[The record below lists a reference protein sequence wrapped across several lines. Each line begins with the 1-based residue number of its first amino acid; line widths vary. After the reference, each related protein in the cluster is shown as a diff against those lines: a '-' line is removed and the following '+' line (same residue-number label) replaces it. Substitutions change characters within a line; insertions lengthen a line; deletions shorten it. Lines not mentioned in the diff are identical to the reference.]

1 MNYGALLC
9 STGLVAW
16 AAMMRALSGTW
27 LQPSAF
33 FALWWCFAGILP
45 LILVPKDR
53 VGTNAILWLLVA
65 NIAFSIGA
73 VVGNW
78 GFKTRRLA
86 QPPATTDSEIRI
98 FGLLCLLSVVLGVGS
113 SVAFIS
119 GTGVAFSDLF
129 DIRKLVVVSNQAY
142 FARYAE
148 GVVAAPP
155 RLSQALLPFVYLAPA
170 LGGAVFVLGRQ
181 LKWKILGVLS
191 FLPAIAVTILQTTK
205 AAMLFGIV
213 LWLSSYFGTRLRK
226 GKLAV
231 FTRGHLLVA
240 LGVGA
245 VVVTLFLAVGLARL
259 ATTDVTLAKLV
270 FKSAMTAAFGHMA
283 VFSKWL
289 TEFAGQPFSPTFGK
303 VSFSGPLEL
312 LGLGQRIPG
321 LFEDIV
327 ELVSGDTT
335 NIYTGFRPLI
345 QDFTVP
351 GALAVLA
358 LVGLVGGM
366 GFRLVAA
373 GKASALPLLMAAYVT
388 IFWTPITWFW
398 IYNSLTATVVAIGFT
413 VMFIRVWR
421 GTRRLQTA

>member
-1 MNYGALLC
+1 VAL
-9 STGLVAW
+9 GL
-16 AAMMRALSGTW
+16 
-27 LQPSAF
+27 
-33 FALWWCFAGILP
+33 
-45 LILVPKDR
+45 
-53 VGTNAILWLLVA
+53 
-65 NIAFSIGA
+65 
-73 VVGNW
+73 
-78 GFKTRRLA
+78 
-86 QPPATTDSEIRI
+86 
-98 FGLLCLLSVVLGVGS
+98 GS

-119 GTGVAFSDLF
+119 GTGISFSDLF
-129 DIRKLVVVSNQAY
+129 DVQKLVLVSNQAY

-155 RLSQALLPFVYLAPA
+155 RMSQALLPFVYLAPA
-170 LGGAVFVLGRQ
+170 LGGATFVLGRE
-181 LKWKILGVLS
+181 LRWKLLGIIS

-205 AAMLFGIV
+205 AAMLFGVV

-245 VVVTLFLAVGLARL
+245 VMVTFFLAVGLARL
-259 ATTDVTLAKLV
+259 ATTDVSIVSVV

-283 VFSKWL
+283 VFSQWL
-289 TEFAGQPFSPTFGK
+289 TEFARQPFSPTLGK
-303 VSFSGPLEL
+303 VTFSGPLEL
-312 LGLGQRIPG
+312 LGFGQRIPG

-327 ELVSGDTT
+327 ELVGGDTT

-345 QDFTVP
+345 QDFTIP
-351 GALAVLA
+351 GALAILAVL
-358 LVGLVGGM
+358 GLVGGM

-373 GKASALPLLMAAYVT
+373 GKASALPLLMVAYVT